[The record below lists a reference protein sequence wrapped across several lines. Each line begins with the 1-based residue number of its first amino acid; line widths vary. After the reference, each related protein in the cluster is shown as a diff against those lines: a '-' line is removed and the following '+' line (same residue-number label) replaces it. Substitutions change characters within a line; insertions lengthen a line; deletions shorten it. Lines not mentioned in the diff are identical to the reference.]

1 MGSCHTSGAT
11 AALALVLFL
20 LMAAAGVRELQKNV
34 LEHTSSNTPSENQNW
49 RYAVSSHSGFGI

>member
-20 LMAAAGVRELQKNV
+20 LMAAAGVRELQKKV
-34 LEHTSSNTPSENQNW
+34 LEHTSSNTPSITW
-49 RYAVSSHSGFGI
+49 RGWVKKLG